1 MMKKFEMILDDFT
14 SYYDLN
20 HGNGEYYRGKD
31 GVIWIVEGYY
41 NTTTMVDFRGDDTKK
56 IEKLLLEEKYMETI
70 NLIKDRLYTTLICF
84 DKNEEFNDLWSV
96 EFGEHN
102 NFTAYDFMEMLKE
115 DEDYFKNVT
124 KKLREEFD
132 YSELIDRL
140 KNM

>member
-1 MMKKFEMILDDFT
+1 MILDDFT

-20 HGNGEYYRGKD
+20 HGNGEYYREKD

-56 IEKLLLEEKYMETI
+56 IEKLLLEEKYMEAI

-84 DKNEEFNDLWSV
+84 NKNEEFNDLWSV

-102 NFTAYDFMEMLKE
+102 NFTAYDFMKMLKS
-115 DEDYFKNVT
+115 DEDDFKNVA
-124 KKLREEFD
+124 KKLGEEFD

-140 KNM
+140 KKL